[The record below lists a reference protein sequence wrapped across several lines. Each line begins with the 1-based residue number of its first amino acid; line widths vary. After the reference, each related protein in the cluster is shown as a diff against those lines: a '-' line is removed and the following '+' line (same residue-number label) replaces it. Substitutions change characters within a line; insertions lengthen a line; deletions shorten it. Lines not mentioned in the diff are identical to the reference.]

1 MISSDFT
8 SSHQLQNSTA
18 QGQLVRCGATLVGPP
33 GGTDGEGIE
42 VIGVSRMVPD
52 FFPSLPPIMRI
63 TSPSAMTFEGD
74 PMEQ

>member
-8 SSHQLQNSTA
+8 SSHRLRNSTA
-18 QGQLVRCGATLVGPP
+18 QGQLIKCGATLVGSP
-33 GGTDGEGIE
+33 GGTDGEDLV
-42 VIGVSRMVPD
+42 VIGGSRMVPD

-74 PMEQ
+74 PMEL